1 MTDLIVAWLNAVSQG
16 ATVDMKWALAAPAE
30 YSPVVSAAMALL
42 HDTVVKP
49 LTAVI
54 LAIIA
59 SLSLATTSTR
69 VEGDRELG
77 TRIIA
82 ATMFKIV
89 MVVLL
94 CQNAPLILDAITQVS
109 TWLSKTANGV
119 DVGAGTPTNALGD
132 SMRASIDAAGTMSQ
146 LVIIVMLLVPWL
158 LVAAATAI
166 ASVLVVV
173 RFLQLYVMS
182 AFASLPLAFLAHEET
197 KQIGV
202 GYLKRF
208 AVVALSGAVLVIVSK
223 LYQALIGGIS
233 GSALT
238 YTGGD
243 VMSFLTSHF
252 AGFLVGPVVLMF
264 LLFGANNLAKSILG
278 EG

>member
-30 YSPVVSAAMALL
+30 YSPVVSSAMALL

-59 SLSLATTSTR
+59 SLSLATSSTR

-182 AFASLPLAFLAHEET
+182 AFASLPLAFLAHEDT

-233 GSALT
+233 GSTLT

>member
-1 MTDLIVAWLNAVSQG
+1 
-16 ATVDMKWALAAPAE
+16 
-30 YSPVVSAAMALL
+30 MALL